1 MAVTS
6 LRTKVILI
14 LPFGRFFR
22 YLGAFSVQTIW
33 APVSGIRFKASHVFL
48 MRRRTWG
55 RRNEELMYNWKRG
68 KKLQLKENIKV
79 EQESGKRLATKQFGN
94 VARPCRW
101 SISFQTNLSRKIIGL
116 ETRVVLYNLF
126 IWGRE
131 ISLIW
136 NPAFLEIKCQKS
148 ERRGSN
154 FILISVPSTSVE
166 NN

>member
-22 YLGAFSVQTIW
+22 KLGAFSVRTIW
-33 APVSGIRFKASHVFL
+33 APESGIRFKASHVFL

-55 RRNEELMYNWKRG
+55 RRNEELMYKWKRG

-101 SISFQTNLSRKIIGL
+101 SAFRPIHRKKSSDLRPELYFTTFSSEGGKFLSFGIPLFGDKMPKKRKKRQQLHIDFCAFDV
-116 ETRVVLYNLF
+116 R
-126 IWGRE
+126 RE
-131 ISLIW
+131 
-136 NPAFLEIKCQKS
+136 
-148 ERRGSN
+148 
-154 FILISVPSTSVE
+154 
-166 NN
+166 